1 MSDEALRLVGR
12 PLPRVDA
19 AGKVTGR
26 TQYADDL
33 TLPGMLHARIRRS
46 DRPHAR
52 IVRVG
57 TGSAAALRG
66 VHAVLT
72 GADLPVKYGIL
83 PVSQDERALAVD
95 KVRYVGDPVAA
106 VAAVDEATS
115 DEALALIEVEYEDLP
130 PVLSIQDALAPAH
143 DGDRIHERAENGNV
157 QRSFAFEFGPVD
169 EGFQAADI
177 IRDDIFFYG
186 GNTHLAL
193 EPHCAIAEATPDG
206 RVTVWSSTQVP
217 HYLHRALAR
226 VLGLPAD
233 RIRVIATPV
242 GGGFGGKSDIFAHE
256 FVAAKLSMMT
266 GRPVKAALTREE
278 SFYCHRGRHPVL
290 MRFRLGARTDGRIT
304 ALESTTYLDGG
315 AFGGHGVASTLYTG
329 ALQTTT
335 YQVPAYRF
343 RGLRV
348 FTNKPACGP
357 KRGHGTVQPRFA
369 LEVQMDKLAV
379 DLRISPAEL
388 RRRQLVEEHS
398 RTVNWLRITSCG
410 LRECLDRVVEA
421 SDFER
426 KWGNLPP
433 GRGIGLA
440 CSAFVSGSAEA
451 VYRNEGPH
459 TSVRLEVDRSGGVT
473 AFCGETDIGQ
483 GSDTVLATCVA
494 EVLGLSPGDI
504 RLVTADTDLTPVGLG
519 SYSSR
524 VTFMMGNAA
533 IEAAT
538 KVRDVLFRAAALK
551 LAAAPGTLVAADG
564 RIAAGEAAISLAEAA
579 AEAEARWGPVSETGS
594 YTPPDLAGPYRGS
607 GVGPSPAYS
616 FSACAVEVEVDP
628 ETGILT
634 VDRVWVAH
642 DGGRVIN
649 PVLAEGQIEGS
660 VYMGLGEALI
670 EEQAFRKQGLHRG
683 PSLLDYKSPTALE
696 MPPVEVITVQ
706 TVDPEGPFGAKEAGQ
721 GPLLP
726 VPPAVCNAIYDAVGV
741 RIDEVPV
748 TPQKILRALERHRTG
763 DEPRVGPGSVPE
775 APFRPAIRV
784 QPPPDA
790 PTLDMALTAAKE
802 ALCSGFPP
810 SNTSGRA
817 RCGRRPTCWRP
828 ATGLPWPS
836 PAGAT
841 CSRR

>member
-1 MSDEALRLVGR
+1 MNEPTLRVIGKR
-12 PLPRVDA
+12 LPKVDG

-33 TLPGMLHARIRRS
+33 SLPGMLHARILRS

-52 IVRVG
+52 IISVDTTR
-57 TGSAAALRG
+57 AARLPG

-72 GADLPVKYGIL
+72 GADLPVRYGIL
-83 PVSQDERALAVD
+83 PVSQDERALALD
-95 KVRYVGDPVAA
+95 KVRFVGDPVAA
-106 VAAVDEATS
+106 VAAVDERIA
-115 DEALALIEVEYEDLP
+115 DEALRLIDVEYEDLP
-130 PVLSIQDALAPAH
+130 AVLSIQDALAPPD
-143 DGDRIHERAENGNV
+143 DGAKIHERSERGNI
-157 QRSFAFEFGPVD
+157 QRSAAFEFGPVD
-169 EGFQAADI
+169 EGFRAADV
-177 IRDDIFFYG
+177 IRDDVFFFA
-186 GNTHLAL
+186 GNTHLAM
-193 EPHCAIAEATPDG
+193 EPHCTLAEATPEG

-226 VLGLPAD
+226 VLELPAE
-233 RIRVIATPV
+233 RVRVIAPPV
-242 GGGFGGKSDIFAHE
+242 GGGFGGKSDIFGHDI
-256 FVAAKLSMMT
+256 VAAKLSMLT
-266 GRPVKAALTREE
+266 GRPVKVALSREE
-278 SFYCHRGRHPVL
+278 AFYCHRGRHPVL
-290 MRFRLGARTDGRIT
+290 MRFRLGARSDGRIT
-304 ALESTTYLDGG
+304 AVESTNFLDGG
-315 AFGGHGVASTLYTG
+315 AFSSFGVASLLYTG

-343 RGLRV
+343 KGLRV

-369 LEVQMDKLAV
+369 LEVQLDKLAV
-379 DLRISPAEL
+379 DLGISPAEL
-388 RRRQLVEEHS
+388 RRRQLVEENT

-421 SDFER
+421 SGFER
-426 KWGNLPP
+426 KWGQLPP

-451 VYRNEGPH
+451 IYWNDGPH
-459 TSVRLEVDRSGGVT
+459 TAVRLEVDRSGGVT

-494 EVLGLSPGDI
+494 EVLGLSPTDI
-504 RLVTADTDLTPVGLG
+504 RLVTADTDLAPVALG

-538 KVRDVLFRAAALK
+538 KVRDLLFRATALK
-551 LAAAPGTLVAADG
+551 LGVPPETLLAADG
-564 RIAAGEAAISLAEAA
+564 RIAAGETALSLGEAA
-579 AEAEARWGPVSETGS
+579 AEAEARWGTISETGS

-616 FSACAVEVEVDP
+616 YSACAVEVDVDP

-634 VDRVWVAH
+634 VERVWVAH

-649 PVLAEGQIEGS
+649 RALVEGQVEGS
-660 VYMGLGEALI
+660 VYMGLGEALM

-696 MPPVEVITVQ
+696 TPPVEVILVETI
-706 TVDPEGPFGAKEAGQ
+706 DPEGPFGAKEAGQ

-741 RIDEVPV
+741 RIDETPV
-748 TPQKILRALERHRTG
+748 TPQKILRALEPRG
-763 DEPRVGPGSVPE
+763 GGEPRVGPAGVPD
-775 APFRPAIRV
+775 ATFRPVIFV
-784 QPPPDA
+784 EPPA
-790 PTLDMALTAAKE
+790 GSPTL
-802 ALCSGFPP
+802 PP
-810 SNTSGRA
+810 VL
-817 RCGRRPTCWRP
+817 RPVLDP
-828 ATGLPWPS
+828 VLATGTVS
-836 PAGAT
+836 KE
-841 CSRR
+841 S

>member
-1 MSDEALRLVGR
+1 MSDEPLRLVGR
-12 PLPRVDA
+12 PLPKVDA
-19 AGKVTGR
+19 AGKVTGQ
-26 TQYADDL
+26 TQYTDDMS
-33 TLPGMLHARIRRS
+33 LPGMLHARIRRS

-52 IVRVG
+52 LVRVD
-57 TGSAAALRG
+57 TGRAAGLRG

-72 GADLPVKYGIL
+72 GTDLPVKYGIL
-83 PVSQDERALAVD
+83 PVSQDERALALD
-95 KVRYVGDPVAA
+95 KVRYVGDPIAA
-106 VAAVDEATS
+106 VAAVDERTA
-115 DEALALIEVEYEDLP
+115 DEALRLIEVEYEDLP
-130 PVLSIQDALAPAH
+130 AVLSVQEALAPVG
-143 DGDRIHERAENGNV
+143 DGDRIHERSERGNI
-157 QRSFAFEFGPVD
+157 QRSFAFDFGPVE

-177 IRDDIFFYG
+177 IRDDVFFYG
-186 GNTHLAL
+186 GNTHLAM

-206 RVTVWSSTQVP
+206 RLTLWSSTQVP
-217 HYLHRALAR
+217 HYLHRALAH

-233 RIRVIATPV
+233 RIRVIAAPV

-256 FVAAKLSMMT
+256 FVAAKLSMLT

-290 MRFRLGARTDGRIT
+290 MQFRLGATTDGRIT

-315 AFGGHGVASTLYTG
+315 AYGGHGVASTLYTG

-343 RGLRV
+343 RGLRGY
-348 FTNKPACGP
+348 TNKPACGP

-369 LEVQMDKLAV
+369 LEVQLDKLAV
-379 DLRISPAEL
+379 DLGLSPAQL
-388 RRRQLVEEHS
+388 RRRQLVEENS

-426 KWGNLPP
+426 KWGKLPS

-451 VYRNEGPH
+451 IYRNDGPH
-459 TSVRLEVDRSGGVT
+459 TTVRLDVDRSGGVT

-504 RLVTADTDLTPVGLG
+504 RLVTADTDLTPVALG

-533 IEAAT
+533 IQAAT
-538 KVRDVLFRAAALK
+538 RVRDILFRAVAAK
-551 LAAAPGTLVAADG
+551 LAVPAETLVAADG
-564 RIAAGEAAISLAEAA
+564 KISAGEASISLAEAA
-579 AEAEARWGPVSETGS
+579 AEAEAMQGPISETGS

-616 FSACAVEVEVDP
+616 YSACAVEVEVDP

-642 DGGRVIN
+642 DGGRVMN

-660 VYMGLGEALI
+660 VYMGLGEVLM

-683 PSLLDYKSPTALE
+683 PSLLDYKSPSALE
-696 MPPVEVITVQ
+696 MPPVQVILVETI
-706 TVDPEGPFGAKEAGQ
+706 DPEGPFGAKEAGQ

-741 RIDEVPV
+741 RIDETPV
-748 TPQKILRALERHRTG
+748 TPQKILRALERRG
-763 DEPRVGPGSVPE
+763 GEPRVGPGPVPE
-775 APFRPAIRV
+775 APFRTAIHV
-784 QPPPDA
+784 DPPPDA
-790 PTLDMALTAAKE
+790 PTLRSVIDRALTAKE
-802 ALCSGFPP
+802 A
-810 SNTSGRA
+810 
-817 RCGRRPTCWRP
+817 
-828 ATGLPWPS
+828 
-836 PAGAT
+836 
-841 CSRR
+841 

>member
-1 MSDEALRLVGR
+1 MSDEALRVVGR
-12 PLPRVDA
+12 RLPKVDA

-26 TQYADDL
+26 TRYADDL
-33 TLPGMLHARIRRS
+33 SLPGMLHARIRRS

-52 IVRVG
+52 IIRVG
-57 TGSAAALRG
+57 TDSAVGLRG

-83 PVSQDERALAVD
+83 PVSQDERVLAVD
-95 KVRYVGDPVAA
+95 KVRYVGDPIAA
-106 VAAVDEATS
+106 VAAVDERTA
-115 DEALALIEVEYEDLP
+115 DEALRLIDVEYEDLP
-130 PVLSIQDALAPAH
+130 PVLTIADALAPKG
-143 DGDRIHERAENGNV
+143 DGDRIHERAEHGNV
-157 QRSFAFEFGPVD
+157 QRSFAFEFGPVE

-177 IRDDIFFYG
+177 IRDDVFFYG
-186 GNTHLAL
+186 GNTHLAM

-226 VLGLPAD
+226 VLDVPQD
-233 RIRVIATPV
+233 RVRVIATPV

-290 MRFRLGARTDGRIT
+290 MRFRLGAKNDGRIT
-304 ALESTTYLDGG
+304 ALDSATYLDGG
-315 AFGGHGVASTLYTG
+315 GFGGHGVASTLYTG

-335 YQVPAYRF
+335 YQIPAYRF

-379 DLRISPAEL
+379 DLGISPAEL

-410 LRECLDRVVEA
+410 LRDCLDQVVEA
-421 SDFER
+421 SDFDR
-426 KWGNLPP
+426 KWGKLPL

-494 EVLGLSPGDI
+494 EVLGLSPEDI

-533 IEAAT
+533 IQAAT
-538 KVRDVLFRAAALK
+538 KVRDVLFRAVALK
-551 LAAAPGTLVAADG
+551 LGAEPQKLAAADG
-564 RIAAGEAAISLAEAA
+564 RIVAGEVAISLAEAV

-594 YTPPDLAGPYRGS
+594 YTPPDLLGPYRGA

-628 ETGILT
+628 ETGIPT

-642 DGGRVIN
+642 DGGRLVN

-660 VYMGLGEALI
+660 VYMGLGEALL
-670 EEQAFRKQGLHRG
+670 EEQTFRKLGLHRG
-683 PSLLDYKSPTALE
+683 PSLLDYKSSTALE
-696 MPPVEVITVQ
+696 MPPVEVITVEA
-706 TVDPEGPFGAKEAGQ
+706 VDPEGPFGAKEAGQ

-726 VPPAVCNAIYDAVGV
+726 IPPAVCNAIYDAVGV

-748 TPQKILRALERHRTG
+748 TPAKILRALDRHRTG
-763 DEPRVGPGSVPE
+763 DEPRVGPGPVPE
-775 APFRPAIRV
+775 APFRPAIQV
-784 QPPPDA
+784 DPPVGA
-790 PTLDMALTAAKE
+790 PSLRSVLDSMTTTARE
-802 ALCSGFPP
+802 A
-810 SNTSGRA
+810 
-817 RCGRRPTCWRP
+817 
-828 ATGLPWPS
+828 
-836 PAGAT
+836 
-841 CSRR
+841 

>member
-1 MSDEALRLVGR
+1 MSDETLRLVGR
-12 PLPRVDA
+12 RLPKVDA

-26 TQYADDL
+26 TRYADDL
-33 TLPGMLHARIRRS
+33 SLPGMLHARILRS
-46 DRPHAR
+46 DRVHAR
-52 IVRVG
+52 IIRVD
-57 TGSAAALRG
+57 TSRAAGLRG

-72 GADLPVKYGIL
+72 GTDLPAKYGIL

-106 VAAVDEATS
+106 VAAVDERTA
-115 DEALALIEVEYEDLP
+115 DEALRLIEVEYEDLA
-130 PVLSIQDALAPAH
+130 PVLSIKDALVAD
-143 DGDRIHERAENGNV
+143 DGDRIHERSEHGNV
-157 QRSFAFEFGPVD
+157 QRSFAFEFGPVE
-169 EGFQAADI
+169 EGFQVADI
-177 IRDDIFFYG
+177 VRDDVFFYG
-186 GNTHLAL
+186 GNTHLAM
-193 EPHCAIAEATPDG
+193 EPHCVIAEATPDG

-217 HYLHRALAR
+217 HYLHRALAS

-256 FVAAKLSMMT
+256 FVAAKLSMVT

-278 SFYCHRGRHPVL
+278 SFYCHRGRHPAL
-290 MRFRLGARTDGRIT
+290 MRFRLGAKNDGRIT

-315 AFGGHGVASTLYTG
+315 AYGGHGVASTLYTG

-379 DLRISPAEL
+379 DLGISPAEL
-388 RRRQLVEEHS
+388 RRRQLVEENS

-421 SDFER
+421 SDFDR
-426 KWGNLPP
+426 KWGKLPP

-451 VYRNEGPH
+451 IYRNDSPH
-459 TSVRLEVDRSGGVT
+459 TSVRLDVDRVGGVT

-494 EVLGLSPGDI
+494 EVLGLSPEDI

-551 LAAAPGTLVAADG
+551 LDAPRETLVAADG
-564 RIAAGEAAISLAEAA
+564 RIAAGEATLSLAEAA
-579 AEAEARWGPVSETGS
+579 AEAEARWGPISETGA

-616 FSACAVEVEVDP
+616 YSACAVEVEVDP

-634 VDRVWVAH
+634 ADRVWVAH
-642 DGGRVIN
+642 DGGRVVN

-660 VYMGLGEALI
+660 VYMGLGETLM
-670 EEQAFRKQGLHRG
+670 EEQAFRKLGLHRG

-696 MPPVEVITVQ
+696 MPPVEVISVE

-741 RIDEVPV
+741 RIDETPV

-763 DEPRVGPGSVPE
+763 DEPRVGPGPVPE
-775 APFRPAIRV
+775 APFRPVTRV
-784 QPPPDA
+784 EPPPDA
-790 PTLDMALTAAKE
+790 PTLRAVLDKALAAGNTALAAGKE
-802 ALCSGFPP
+802 
-810 SNTSGRA
+810 T
-817 RCGRRPTCWRP
+817 
-828 ATGLPWPS
+828 
-836 PAGAT
+836 
-841 CSRR
+841 

>member
-1 MSDEALRLVGR
+1 MSDEALRVVGR
-12 PLPRVDA
+12 RLPKVDA

-26 TQYADDL
+26 TRYADDL
-33 TLPGMLHARIRRS
+33 SLPGMLHARIRRS

-52 IVRVG
+52 IIRVG
-57 TGSAAALRG
+57 TESAAGLPG

-72 GADLPVKYGIL
+72 GTELPVKYGIL
-83 PVSQDERALAVD
+83 PVSQDERVLAVD
-95 KVRYVGDPVAA
+95 KVRYVGDPIAA
-106 VAAVDEATS
+106 VAAVDERTA
-115 DEALALIEVEYEDLP
+115 DEALRLIDVEYEDLP
-130 PVLSIQDALAPAH
+130 PVLSIQDALAPKG
-143 DGDRIHERAENGNV
+143 DGDPIHERAEHGNV
-157 QRSFAFEFGPVD
+157 QRSFAFEFGPVE
-169 EGFQAADI
+169 EGFRAADI

-186 GNTHLAL
+186 GNTHLAM

-226 VLGLPAD
+226 VLELPQD
-233 RIRVIATPV
+233 RVRVIATPV

-290 MRFRLGARTDGRIT
+290 MRFRLGAKNDGRIT

-343 RGLRV
+343 QGLRV

-369 LEVQMDKLAV
+369 LEVQMDKLAI
-379 DLRISPAEL
+379 DLGISPAEL

-410 LRECLDRVVEA
+410 LRECLDRVDEA
-421 SDFER
+421 SDFDR
-426 KWGNLPP
+426 KWGKLPL

-440 CSAFVSGSAEA
+440 CSAFLSGSAEA

-494 EVLGLSPGDI
+494 EVLGLSPEDI

-533 IEAAT
+533 IQAAS

-551 LAAAPGTLVAADG
+551 LGAAPGTLTAADG
-564 RIAAGEAAISLAEAA
+564 RIAAGAATISLGEAA

-616 FSACAVEVEVDP
+616 YSACAVEVEVDP

-642 DGGRVIN
+642 DGGRVVN

-660 VYMGLGEALI
+660 VYMGLGEALL
-670 EEQAFRKQGLHRG
+670 EEQAFRKLGLHRG
-683 PSLLDYKSPTALE
+683 PSLLDYKSSTALE
-696 MPPVEVITVQ
+696 MPPVEVITVEA
-706 TVDPEGPFGAKEAGQ
+706 VDPEGPFGAKEAGQ

-748 TPQKILRALERHRTG
+748 TPQKILRALDRHRTG
-763 DEPRVGPGSVPE
+763 DEPRVGPGSVPQ
-775 APFRPAIRV
+775 APFRPAVRV
-784 QPPPDA
+784 EPPPGA
-790 PTLDMALTAAKE
+790 PTLRSVLDPLVTTARE
-802 ALCSGFPP
+802 P
-810 SNTSGRA
+810 
-817 RCGRRPTCWRP
+817 
-828 ATGLPWPS
+828 
-836 PAGAT
+836 
-841 CSRR
+841 

>member
-1 MSDEALRLVGR
+1 MSDDPLRLIGR
-12 PLPRVDA
+12 PLPKVDG
-19 AGKVTGR
+19 AGKVTGQTR
-26 TQYADDL
+26 YTDDMS
-33 TLPGMLHARIRRS
+33 LPGMLHARIRRS

-52 IVRVG
+52 LVRVD
-57 TGSAAALRG
+57 TSRAAALHG

-72 GADLPVKYGIL
+72 GIDLPVKYGIL
-83 PVSQDERALAVD
+83 PVSQDERALALD
-95 KVRYVGDPVAA
+95 KVRYVGDPIAA
-106 VAAVDEATS
+106 VAAVDERTA
-115 DEALALIEVEYEDLP
+115 DEALRLIEVEYEDLP
-130 PVLSIQDALAPAH
+130 AVLSVQEAIAPVG
-143 DGDRIHERAENGNV
+143 DDDRIHDRSERGNI
-157 QRSFAFEFGPVD
+157 QRSFAFDFGPVE

-177 IRDDIFFYG
+177 VRDDVFFFG
-186 GNTHLAL
+186 GNTHLAM
-193 EPHCAIAEATPDG
+193 EPHCAIAQATPDG
-206 RVTVWSSTQVP
+206 RLTLWSSTQVP

-233 RIRVIATPV
+233 RIRVIAAPV

-256 FVAAKLSMMT
+256 FVAAKLSMLT

-290 MRFRLGARTDGRIT
+290 MRFRLGATSDGRIT
-304 ALESTTYLDGG
+304 ALESTTFLDGG
-315 AFGGHGVASTLYTG
+315 AYGGHGVASTLYTG

-343 RGLRV
+343 RGLRGY
-348 FTNKPACGP
+348 TNKPACGP

-369 LEVQMDKLAV
+369 LEVQLDKLAV
-379 DLRISPAEL
+379 DLGLSPAQL
-388 RRRQLVEEHS
+388 RRRQLVEENS
-398 RTVNWLRITSCG
+398 WTVNWLRITSCG

-426 KWGNLPP
+426 KWRKLPP

-451 VYRNEGPH
+451 IYRNDGPH
-459 TSVRLEVDRSGGVT
+459 TAVRLDVDRSGGVT
-473 AFCGETDIGQ
+473 AFCGEIDIGQ

-504 RLVTADTDLTPVGLG
+504 RLVTADTDLTPVALG

-533 IEAAT
+533 IQAAT
-538 KVRDVLFRAAALK
+538 RVRDILFHAAAVELGV
-551 LAAAPGTLVAADG
+551 AAETLVAADG
-564 RIAAGEAAISLAEAA
+564 KIGAGEAALSLADAAAA
-579 AEAEARWGPVSETGS
+579 AEAMRGPISETGS

-616 FSACAVEVEVDP
+616 YSACAIEVEVDQ

-642 DGGRVIN
+642 DGGRVMN

-660 VYMGLGEALI
+660 VYMGLGEVLM

-683 PSLLDYKSPTALE
+683 PSLLDYKSPTVLE
-696 MPPVEVITVQ
+696 MPPVQVMLVETI
-706 TVDPEGPFGAKEAGQ
+706 DPEGPFGAKEAGQ

-741 RIDEVPV
+741 RIDETPV
-748 TPQKILRALERHRTG
+748 TPEKILRALERRKGEPRTG
-763 DEPRVGPGSVPE
+763 PGPVPE
-775 APFRPAIRV
+775 APFRAAIHV
-784 QPPPDA
+784 DPPPGA
-790 PTLDMALTAAKE
+790 PTLRSVLDRALTAKE
-802 ALCSGFPP
+802 
-810 SNTSGRA
+810 T
-817 RCGRRPTCWRP
+817 
-828 ATGLPWPS
+828 
-836 PAGAT
+836 
-841 CSRR
+841 